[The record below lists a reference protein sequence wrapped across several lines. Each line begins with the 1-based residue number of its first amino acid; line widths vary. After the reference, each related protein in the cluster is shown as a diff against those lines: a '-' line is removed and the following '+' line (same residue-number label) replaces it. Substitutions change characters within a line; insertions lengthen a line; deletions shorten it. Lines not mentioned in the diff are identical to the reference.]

1 MDLSKNYVTI
11 QGRMRTKLKLSGN
24 ELMVYAIIYGFSQTE
39 WQKFNGSLAYLAE
52 RVGCTKR
59 SIQNF
64 LQNLCN
70 KNLICK
76 QEKFINWVRFVEYGI
91 INDVQDFMGIE
102 KISTGGVEKSSTN
115 NIELYNIE
123 NNSITTK
130 ENKSNEEINL
140 LIQNLKAICDENGVA
155 YDHTRDRQF
164 AKHILTAKD
173 YGEFCAKIGQ
183 NRLEFCA
190 NVLIASIKINYWK
203 GPLTWPMKIYQNY
216 SEVYNLTKSKAIKT
230 QSVNLWS
237 L

>member
-1 MDLSKNYVTI
+1 
-11 QGRMRTKLKLSGN
+11 MRTKLKLSGN

-59 SIQNF
+59 HLSRI
-64 LQNLCN
+64 LQDLCN

-76 QEKFINWVRFVEYGI
+76 QEKFINWVKFIEYNVI
-91 INDVQDFMGIE
+91 LNASDVIPIE
-102 KISTGGVEKSSTN
+102 KMSTGGDDKMSAN

-140 LIQNLKAICDENGVA
+140 LIENLKAICDENGVA

-164 AKHILTAKD
+164 ARHILTAKD

-190 NVLIASIKINYWK
+190 NVLIASIKIHYWK
-203 GPLTWPMKIYQNY
+203 GPLTGPMKIYQNY